1 MNHPVNSSMKRY
13 DEVVPNLRRAYDA
26 MVAEREGKTLYSWKV
41 AERARFLAMVQAE
54 GKQSLLEIGVG
65 TGRDSLF
72 FQTQGLRVTATDLSP
87 AMVARC
93 REKGIDAQVVD
104 FATLDQHFRAD
115 HFEAIYAVNCLLHVP
130 KADLPSIL
138 TQIRTILRP
147 DGLFYWGQY
156 GGIDQ
161 EGVWAGDH
169 YEPKRF
175 FARYTD
181 AQLMALGGALFT
193 IEAFSLVPQGEGE
206 GTFHALT
213 LRKPVTV
220 AG

>member
-1 MNHPVNSSMKRY
+1 MSHPVKHY

-54 GKQSLLEIGVG
+54 GKHSLLEIGVG

-72 FQTQGLRVTATDLSP
+72 FQTQGLTVTATDLSP

-93 REKGIDAQVVD
+93 REKGIAAEVVD
-104 FATLDQHFRAD
+104 FAKLDQHFHAD
-115 HFEAIYAVNCLLHVP
+115 QFEAIYAVNCLLHVP
-130 KADLPSIL
+130 KADLPPIL
-138 TQIRTILRP
+138 AQIRTILRP
-147 DGLFYWGQY
+147 HGLFYWGQY
-156 GGIDQ
+156 GGIDE

-181 AQLMALGGALFT
+181 VQLMALGSAHFT
-193 IEAFSLVPQGEGE
+193 IEAFSLIPKGEGE

-213 LRKPVTV
+213 LRKP
-220 AG
+220 